1 MGIFSNPWQGID
13 RFIRHPIDEITHPFG
28 HKNQWQHFKNDVK
41 DAGKIAGEVGLAMA
55 TGGENLVAEAGIAT
69 AKNWRDTAGKS
80 LFGTAR
86 KQVKRGS
93 RRLIQATRKGAR
105 SIVKAARVPYKGK
118 SQLNSAMKG
127 GNRRM
132 AQIPTGA
139 KRKYES
145 RYFEVYQDSKGKKY
159 LWGKPTLGPKS
170 FAKDPAGF
178 AREWGENRLRWLTP
192 KYRRSD
198 PLEKDMAKI
207 EREFGRMD
215 EISGYSRGGAAARYR
230 KVNKNTKYRIFNA
243 YAPYAGIGK
252 ARNRRRK
259 KFDFVHD
266 VIARPMTKFTSGDYY
281 SPSRF

>member
-55 TGGENLVAEAGIAT
+55 TGGESLVAEAGIAT
-69 AKNWRDTAGKS
+69 AKQWGSTAGKS
-80 LFGTAR
+80 LFGTAKKQARVAKR
-86 KQVKRGS
+86 K
-93 RRLIQATRKGAR
+93 IT
-105 SIVKAARVPYKGK
+105 KAARVPYKGK
-118 SQLNSAMKG
+118 SQLNSARSG

-132 AQIPTGA
+132 AQIPTDA
-139 KRKYES
+139 KRVYES

-159 LWGKPTLGPKS
+159 LWGKPTLGPNS
-170 FAKDPAGF
+170 FRKDPAGF
-178 AREWGENRLRWLTP
+178 AREWGENLLRVSSP

-207 EREFGRMD
+207 KQKFGRMD
-215 EISGYSRGGAAARYR
+215 HISGFSRGAAAARYQR
-230 KVNKNTKYRIFNA
+230 ADKNTTSRI
-243 YAPYAGIGK
+243 YGSYTPYAGIGNH
-252 ARNRRRK
+252 RNRRRR

-266 VIARPMTKFTSGDYY
+266 VFARPITKA
-281 SPSRF
+281 SRFIPRQRYRSR

>member
-1 MGIFSNPWQGID
+1 MGFWKKVE
-13 RFIRHPIDEITHPFG
+13 HWATHPFG
-28 HKNQWQHFKNDVK
+28 HAHNAKQFVQQAANTTNRADKALAGLYGGIITGGISTEMGLIHEGVK
-41 DAGKIAGEVGLAMA
+41 DFTKDVVKKKVSRQITREV
-55 TGGENLVAEAGIAT
+55 
-69 AKNWRDTAGKS
+69 
-80 LFGTAR
+80 
-86 KQVKRGS
+86 
-93 RRLIQATRKGAR
+93 RKGKKQLGAFKR
-105 SIVKAARVPYKGK
+105 KIVKAVRVPYKGK
-118 SQLNSAMKG
+118 SQLNSARSG

-132 AQIPTGA
+132 ADIPAEA
-139 KRKYES
+139 KRVYES

-159 LWGKPTLGPKS
+159 LWGKPTLGPNS
-170 FAKDPAGF
+170 FRKDPAGF
-178 AREWGENRLRWLTP
+178 AREWGENRLRWLAP

-230 KVNKNTKYRIFNA
+230 KVDKNTKYRIFNA

-252 ARNRRRK
+252 VRNRRRR
-259 KFDFVHD
+259 KFDLVHD